1 MALEAQGV
9 VRIDCGSQTI
19 RYEVRPPIAEVVP
32 DRPEHGNTFTPELLA
47 ELADATGRLATE
59 AGVRAVILRGEGG
72 NDAGPTPRAARPAR
86 VAADCEALLRGR

>member
-1 MALEAQGV
+1 V

-19 RYEVRPPIAEVVP
+19 RYEVRPPIAEVVL

-72 NDAGPTPRAARPAR
+72 NDAGPRAARPAR